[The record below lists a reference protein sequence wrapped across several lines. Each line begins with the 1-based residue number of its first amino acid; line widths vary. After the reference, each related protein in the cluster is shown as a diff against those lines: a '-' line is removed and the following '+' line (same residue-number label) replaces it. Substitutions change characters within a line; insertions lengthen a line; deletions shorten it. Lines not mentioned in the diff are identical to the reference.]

1 MPGVAAAIRI
11 EETPVV
17 GRPVALDNDF
27 ARDAVTMRLD
37 PYIEL
42 GSVLRV
48 DDDFRERVARG
59 AG

>member
-1 MPGVAAAIRI
+1 MRESGA
-11 EETPVV
+11 VV
-17 GRPVALDNDF
+17 GHPVALDNDF
-27 ARDAVTMRLD
+27 ARDAITMRLD